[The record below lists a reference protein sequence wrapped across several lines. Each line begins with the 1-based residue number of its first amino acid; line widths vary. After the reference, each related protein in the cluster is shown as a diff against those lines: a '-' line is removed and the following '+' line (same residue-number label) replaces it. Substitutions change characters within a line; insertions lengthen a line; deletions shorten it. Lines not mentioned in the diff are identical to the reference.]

1 MSEWT
6 SEWMS
11 EWVNDWVNKQVSEWM
26 NEWWVRWFLLIHPF
40 TDSFTH
46 SFAEKRK
53 MEGDKKQLDIRKTPT
68 YTYTTPAQKREEG
81 REGDTGKDNEIQS

>member
-1 MSEWT
+1 
-6 SEWMS
+6 
-11 EWVNDWVNKQVSEWM
+11 
-26 NEWWVRWFLLIHPF
+26 
-40 TDSFTH
+40 
-46 SFAEKRK
+46 